1 MAGSL
6 LSIADQALNAA
17 ETALT
22 VTANDTANSD
32 NPAFVNQTAAVTS
45 GPVVGPISDTLP
57 NSAPS
62 GVTVAG
68 VTSATDPVLNH
79 VIQQQTS
86 QVGYW
91 NQLAAQQ
98 SAIQPLFNEPQTGG
112 LQEMLTAFGNAWT
125 TLADNPGSSAEAAS
139 VLSSGQA
146 LATTIQSLQANL
158 AQQASTI
165 TTQLQSQMHNLAAF
179 SQTLAQTNTTLA
191 GLPPESSGASQLQ
204 DTLAATVQGLASVA
218 SVQTLT
224 ASDGT
229 TNVTSGGVAL
239 VTGTTTP
246 PAASYQ
252 VALHGTGPWYTQSVG
267 LSIAGAPYTPTGGA
281 IAGNLAALQQIQAA
295 GQQLATLSHQ
305 LAGAVPTGQS
315 TAPTHFFTATANGA
329 LTVTANVTTSTLQAS
344 GASAALTAIQTA
356 EGAWTQVVG
365 GVGNAGQQAMT
376 EQANQQADLSA
387 LQTQQQ
393 SIQGVNLNQAAAN
406 TVQEQEAYQAATQL
420 VQVQQSLVNSLL
432 AAVS

>member
-165 TTQLQSQMHNLAAF
+165 TTQLQSQMQNLAAS

-191 GLPPESSGASQLQ
+191 GLPLESSGASQLQ
-204 DTLAATVQGLASVA
+204 DTLTATVQGLASVA

-224 ASDGT
+224 TSDGT
-229 TNVTSGGVAL
+229 INVTSGGVAL
-239 VTGTTTP
+239 VTGTMTP
-246 PAASYQ
+246 PASSYQ
-252 VALHGTGPWYTQSVG
+252 VALHGTGPWYTQSIG
-267 LSIAGAPYTPTGGA
+267 LSIAGAAYTPTGGA

-295 GQQLATLSHQ
+295 GQQLATLSQ
-305 LAGAVPTGQS
+305 QFATAVPTGQS
-315 TAPTHFFTATANGA
+315 TAPTHFFTATAKGA
-329 LTVTANVTTSTLQAS
+329 LTVTPGVTTSTLQAS
-344 GASAALTAIQTA
+344 GASPALTAIQTA

-432 AAVS
+432 AAV